1 MLPLTH
7 LTNYLTKVTIYDC
20 GNKHCNICFMGV
32 NDKQT
37 QKQYHSDEIR
47 QTFALVRHIYSYL
60 PKTSS
65 TLNLIS
71 HTSWRKRL

>member
-20 GNKHCNICFMGV
+20 GNKHCNICFIGV

-37 QKQYHSDEIR
+37 QKQYHSD
-47 QTFALVRHIYSYL
+47 
-60 PKTSS
+60 K
-65 TLNLIS
+65 
-71 HTSWRKRL
+71 KDRLLH